1 VLKFNG
7 LNLEHDAAPT
17 VLNVPDAH
25 TLQDVAPDWSL
36 KVPAP
41 HDVGDAV
48 PSAGQYEPG
57 GQLEQTMAPCAAY
70 LPAEHIVQLV

>member
-1 VLKFNG
+1 MEPAG
-7 LNLEHDAAPT
+7 
-17 VLNVPDAH
+17 H
-25 TLQDVAPDWSL
+25 TLQDAAPNTSL

-48 PSAGQYEPG
+48 PSAGQNEPG